1 MGQFQKLWYLS
12 HMRAVKDRAG
22 LQIRTVSPKSLQ
34 IILKRRGVDEGSA
47 KFYKPV

>member
-1 MGQFQKLWYLS
+1 
-12 HMRAVKDRAG
+12 MRAVKDQAR
-22 LQIRTVSPKSLQ
+22 LHIRTVSPKSLQ